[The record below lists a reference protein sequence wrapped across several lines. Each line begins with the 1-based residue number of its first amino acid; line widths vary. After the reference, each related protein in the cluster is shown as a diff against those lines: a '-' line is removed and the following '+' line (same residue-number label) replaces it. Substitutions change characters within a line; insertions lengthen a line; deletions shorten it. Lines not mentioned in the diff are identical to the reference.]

1 MRKIILTG
9 YMGSGKSTIARL
21 LSERMEMKWL
31 DLDEIIEKKS
41 GLSIVELFK
50 QKGEIHFR
58 KLEHDFFKTLMTSNE
73 SFILS
78 LGGGTPC
85 YANNHEL
92 LNGEGIVSIY
102 LKASIDTLYNRI
114 LNNENERP
122 LVVGKP
128 KEEMREFI
136 AKHLFDR
143 SFYYNQ
149 STFKVDTN
157 NKIPEQVIP
166 EIENMLA

>member
-1 MRKIILTG
+1 MTG
-9 YMGSGKSTIARL
+9 YMGSGKSTVARL
-21 LSERMEMKWL
+21 LSEKMGLKRL

-41 GLSIVELFK
+41 ALSIAELFK
-50 QKGEIHFR
+50 QKGEIYFR
-58 KLEHDFFKTLMTSNE
+58 KLEHDLFKTLMASDE

-92 LNGEGIVSIY
+92 LNGGNIVSIY
-102 LKASIDTLYNRI
+102 LKASIETLYNRI

-122 LVVGKP
+122 LIAGKS
-128 KEEMREFI
+128 KEEMLEFI
-136 AKHLFDR
+136 AKNLFDR

-149 STFKVDTN
+149 STFRVDTD
-157 NKIPEQVIP
+157 NKTPE
-166 EIENMLA
+166 EITSQIESLLA